1 MEANYPYAI
10 KTAGASIT
18 REALDQWER
27 SNVGAGPMRVD
38 QSGVA
43 GPGYL
48 PILSGPGSY
57 GNIWFSQEDDHENQ
71 TNLPN
76 LFSSSQGLTQVCQ

>member
-1 MEANYPYAI
+1 
-10 KTAGASIT
+10 
-18 REALDQWER
+18 
-27 SNVGAGPMRVD
+27 MRVD

-76 LFSSSQGLTQVCQ
+76 LFSSRQGLTQVCQ